1 MREPRGLHFP
11 NRLPSGSSDW
21 LAELRDEFDLTMTKL
36 KAATNQKQ
44 RSELSDWLRTIVKEA
59 TSHFAKS
66 EHEVYRMQGKFRLL
80 GEPSGHKRLV
90 KPASQSRNRGVACR
104 GGAA

>member
-1 MREPRGLHFP
+1 MREPRSLHFP
-11 NRLPSGSSDW
+11 DRLPTGSSDW

-59 TSHFAKS
+59 TCHLGKS
-66 EHEVYRMQGKFRLL
+66 EHEVHRMQCEARLYQ
-80 GEPSGHKRLV
+80 PLV
-90 KPASQSRNRGVACR
+90 SSSRCSF
-104 GGAA
+104 